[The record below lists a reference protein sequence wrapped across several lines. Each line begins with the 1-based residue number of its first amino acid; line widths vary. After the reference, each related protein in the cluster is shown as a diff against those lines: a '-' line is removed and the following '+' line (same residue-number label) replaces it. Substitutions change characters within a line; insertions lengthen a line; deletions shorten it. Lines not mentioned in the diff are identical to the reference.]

1 MILLIDNYDSFVY
14 NLARYFERLGH
25 AVRVVRNTEIDADG
39 AASLEPAAMV
49 LSPGP
54 CTPERAGRSI
64 ELVRS
69 LHGRVPTLGVCLGH
83 QIIAAAFGGR
93 VVRARE
99 PVHGRSSPVHHTGR
113 GVFEGLPNPL
123 VAGRYHSLAVDQPSL
138 PDCLEVAARTDDG
151 TVMAI
156 EHRTL
161 PVVGL
166 QFHPESILTDCGYRL
181 LAAFLRRAGL
191 PTPAELPELE

>member
-1 MILLIDNYDSFVY
+1 MILLVDNYDSFVY

-25 AVRVVRNTEIDADG
+25 ATHVVRNTAIDADG
-39 AASLEPAAMV
+39 VLSLDPAALV

-54 CTPERAGRSI
+54 CTPERAGCTV
-64 ELVRS
+64 ELVRR
-69 LHGRVPTLGVCLGH
+69 LHLRVPILGICLGH
-83 QIIAAAFGGR
+83 QTIAAAFGGS

-99 PVHGRSSPVHHTGR
+99 PVHGRTSPVYHNGQ
-113 GVFEGLPNPL
+113 GMFAGLPNPL
-123 VAGRYHSLAVDQPSL
+123 VAGRYHSLAVDEASL
-138 PDCLEVAARTDDG
+138 PKCLEVIARTDDG

-156 EHRTL
+156 QHRTL

-181 LAAFLRRAGL
+181 LAAFLRSAGL
-191 PTPAELPELE
+191 STPEELPQT